1 MTDKKE
7 PVNRTS
13 YWTEYK
19 KTHYSRVVVEMPPET
34 KEEWRAAAVKEKKS
48 LATFVKDAVTV
59 YITKKS
65 L

>member
-19 KTHYSRVVVEMPPET
+19 KAHYSRVVVEMPPET
-34 KEEWRAAAVKEKKS
+34 KEAWQAAAAKEKKS

-59 YITKKS
+59 YINKKS